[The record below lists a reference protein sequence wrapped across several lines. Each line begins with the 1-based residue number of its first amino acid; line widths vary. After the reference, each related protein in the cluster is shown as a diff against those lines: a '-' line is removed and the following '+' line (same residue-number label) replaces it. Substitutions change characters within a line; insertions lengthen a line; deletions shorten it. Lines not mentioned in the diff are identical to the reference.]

1 MISASISV
9 TNLTP
14 TQISLGL
21 ASAVT
26 LIGYAVFI
34 FVPAWTSYGRW
45 WERIAA
51 GFLSLFILAALV
63 GIGIGIGAGVVYVYV
78 KAA

>member
-1 MISASISV
+1 MSAFAVSV

-26 LIGYAVFI
+26 LIGYGVFI
-34 FVPAWTSYGRW
+34 FVPAWTSYGRL

-63 GIGIGIGAGVVYVYV
+63 GIGIGVGAGVVYLYV
-78 KAA
+78 RAA